1 MGQQRKDSFQVKAHP
16 VFGAGKKAKDPIFGL
31 AMGGGSQTSDD
42 NFRWFCI
49 ESGSVDN
56 PPIVLIHGFPSQ
68 VSLMFFFD
76 LLKYARNFFIF
87 VLLLNSEIISLAFA
101 NISELYLFLSNTLSD
116 YIVTYGITHQL
127 AVLSRCT

>member
-68 VSLMFFFD
+68 EYSYR
-76 LLKYARNFFIF
+76 K
-87 VLLLNSEIISLAFA
+87 VLP
-101 NISELYLFLSNTLSD
+101 
-116 YIVTYGITHQL
+116 
-127 AVLSRCT
+127 VLSKDYHAIGFDWLERETKRETNKEGEQELSAPRTKMK